1 MQQSH
6 LFDFQQSAEFSSCR
20 KYRFTLW
27 RVWGD
32 ISNYVQFIGLNPST
46 ADETN
51 DDATIRRCRN
61 FAKSWGF
68 DAMCM
73 TNLFAFRATDPKL
86 MKQAQNPIGDNN
98 DQWLLKIADSANLVV
113 AAWGNHGN
121 FLERDKEVVLLLS
134 RPLFCFGISKQNQ
147 PKHPV
152 RLPKNISPTIY
163 IDVKK

>member
-1 MQQSH
+1 MNKQPTLFESQSRA
-6 LFDFQQSAEFSSCR
+6 DFSACR
-20 KYRFTLW
+20 NYRFTLW

-32 ISNYVQFIGLNPST
+32 ASNYVQFIGLNPST

-68 DAMCM
+68 GAMCM
-73 TNLFAFRATDPKL
+73 TNLFAFRATDPNV
-86 MKQAQNPIGDNN
+86 MKKAQNPVGEEN
-98 DQWLLKIADSANLVV
+98 DEWLLKIAGSAKLIV

-121 FLERDKEVVLLLS
+121 HLGRDAKVIKLLN
-134 RPLFCFGISKQNQ
+134 RPLHCFEVSKQNQ

-152 RLPKNISPTIY
+152 RLRSDLKPILY
-163 IDVKK
+163 I